1 VTTPVAAA
9 LANWNGGAYL
19 PACVAALEGQTRP
32 LHQIVIVDNGS
43 TDGSDEWLKACGSR
57 VTLLKN
63 HRNEGYCCGYN
74 QAIAATDTPYI
85 LALNTDV
92 YLEPGFIEAAVC
104 ELDDHPESAAVTGC
118 FYEEATQRRIGG
130 GFRLRRQLRM
140 QPEAPEGPAREIFGA
155 SGAAVLFRRAALEEA
170 AEAPGEIY
178 DPRYFSYG
186 EDIDL
191 AWRLRSLGWSVRYTP
206 DARAHHIGSGSLGGA
221 LRFLDKPALFQRH
234 VLKNRYLTL
243 LKNAP
248 PGLLVEMGAALLL
261 TDCALWP
268 YLCLR
273 QPLRVPYLIGGIAD
287 VIRLLPGTWQ
297 RRRALQARARM
308 GSQAVRPW
316 LQGL

>member
-1 VTTPVAAA
+1 MTTPVAAV

-19 PACVAALEGQTRP
+19 SSCVAALESQTRP
-32 LHQIVIVDNGS
+32 LQRIVIVDNGS
-43 TDGSDEWLKACGSR
+43 TDGSDDWLRDCGSR
-57 VTLLKN
+57 VTLLQN
-63 HRNEGYCCGYN
+63 ASNEGYCRGYN

-92 YLEPGFIEAAVC
+92 YLEPGFLQAAISV
-104 ELDDHPESAAVTGC
+104 LDAHPESAAVTGC
-118 FYEEATQRRIGG
+118 FYEEATRRTIGG

-140 QPEAPEGPAREIFGA
+140 QPEGPEGPAREVFGA
-155 SGAAVLFRRAALEEA
+155 SGAAVLFRRTAVEEA

-191 AWRLRSLGWSVRYTP
+191 AWRLRSLGWTVRYTP
-206 DARAHHIGSGSLGGA
+206 DARAHHVGSGSLGGA
-221 LRFLDKPALFQRH
+221 LRFLDKPAMFQRH

-248 PGLLVEMGAALLL
+248 PALLVEMGAALLL
-261 TDCALWP
+261 TDLALWP
-268 YLCLR
+268 FLCLR
-273 QPLRVPYLIGGIAD
+273 QPLRVPYLMGGIAD
-287 VIRLLPGTWQ
+287 VLRLLPGTWR
-297 RRRALQARARM
+297 RRRALQARARQ

-316 LQGL
+316 LHGL